1 MDFITDL
8 PIVKAKNSILDVVNC
23 LTKMAHFTLV
33 PSRSRQK
40 RQLSQ
45 FWTGLSNYMDSSRK
59 LCPIE
64 ALNLHP
70 SSGGA
75 YSSSLESTFGYRQLS
90 TPKQMDKSNG
100 QTRHSSNTFAA
111 LWATNRTTGWPCYLK
126 QSLLIT
132 TQCMHRL
139 VSVRSLPITAF
150 MPGSTLKFLETR

>member
-1 MDFITDL
+1 MNRLLRKYVKSCDTCARSKAPRHRPFGLLRPLSIPSRPWGSIAMDFITNL

-33 PSRSRQK
+33 PSQSRQK

-45 FWTGLSNYMDSSRK
+45 FWTGLSNYMDSLRK

-75 YSSSLESTFGYRQLS
+75 YSSSLESTFGYPQLS
-90 TPKQMDKSNG
+90 TPRQMDKSNG
-100 QTRHSSNTFAA
+100 QTRHSSNTFVA
-111 LWATNRTTGWPCYLK
+111 L
-126 QSLLIT
+126 
-132 TQCMHRL
+132 
-139 VSVRSLPITAF
+139 
-150 MPGSTLKFLETR
+150 